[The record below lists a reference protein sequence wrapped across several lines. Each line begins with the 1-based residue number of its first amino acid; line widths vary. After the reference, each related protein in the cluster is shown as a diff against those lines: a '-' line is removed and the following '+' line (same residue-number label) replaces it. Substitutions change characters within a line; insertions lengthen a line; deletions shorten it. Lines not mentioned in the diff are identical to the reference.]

1 MCFSQ
6 HTNNVPFSRKSNKSL
21 CAAIAGWSPIAMAVI
36 LGGGFY
42 LGVQYQVRQDASKEA
57 AVQDVL
63 KAAAPGRRS
72 VK

>member
-1 MCFSQ
+1 
-6 HTNNVPFSRKSNKSL
+6 
-21 CAAIAGWSPIAMAVI
+21 MAVI